1 MPSTQDSTKSPVT
14 LPHADLVLRAGRS
27 RLLDLPAELREAIW
41 VHTVTEWAPYKTT
54 QDAAVPNSQHPM
66 LRQSPVRLDRFNRP
80 LPAAITRVSR
90 QLRHETL
97 HLYYECNQF
106 ELWRPLFWSNDWTY
120 STLIDWLTQL
130 GPRIRW
136 LNNIT
141 LMYKHEG
148 ELDYDVETALR
159 EAGFAFGKPGVI
171 SSRRE
176 LSEYEMTHEAWGL
189 PRQFGR
195 GTRDRSVKLSAT
207 FSADLAEAQRD
218 LIAEQ

>member
-1 MPSTQDSTKSPVT
+1 MAPKRLRLDASLPSTQASENSPVALT
-14 LPHADLVLRAGRS
+14 IADPSLRAGRS
-27 RLLDLPAELREAIW
+27 RLLELPAELREAIW
-41 VHTVTEWAPYKTT
+41 IHTVTEWAAPRTVADCQPPT
-54 QDAAVPNSQHPM
+54 

-97 HLYYECNQF
+97 HLYYELNHF
-106 ELWRPLFWSNDWTY
+106 ELWRPLFWANDWSF

-130 GPRIRW
+130 GPRVRW

-141 LMYKHEG
+141 LMYKHEA
-148 ELDYDVETALR
+148 ELEYDIEEALR
-159 EAGFAFGKPGVI
+159 EAGFAFGKQGVI

-176 LSEYEMTHEAWGL
+176 LSEYEMSDVAWGL

-195 GTRDRSVKLSAT
+195 GTRDRWMAGASG
-207 FSADLAEAQRD
+207 
-218 LIAEQ
+218 